1 MNFSLRYLF
10 AFVAITA
17 VFNAALIYRTPQ
29 LAIIAINT
37 AVVTL
42 LAATVGLWLE
52 RLDRTFWLPFC
63 VVGWF
68 YLIVALTPPS
78 INRLASYLP
87 SGQAMVKPVTTG
99 ALLKEQ
105 QFADVIDTAAA
116 LLLGGLAGVIASLL
130 LRQKPEQ
137 S

>member
-1 MNFSLRYLF
+1 VTFSLKYLF
-10 AFVAITA
+10 AFVAIAA
-17 VFNAALIYRTPQ
+17 VFNAALVFRTPHW
-29 LAIIAINT
+29 AIIAINT

-42 LAATVGLWLE
+42 LVPTVGLWLE

-68 YLIVALTPPS
+68 YLIVALTPSS

-87 SGQAMVKPVTTG
+87 SGQAIVKPVTTG
-99 ALLKEQ
+99 TFLNEQ
-105 QFADVIDTAAA
+105 RFADVIDTAAA

-130 LRQKPEQ
+130 LRQKAEA
-137 S
+137 

>member
-1 MNFSLRYLF
+1 VTFSLKYLF
-10 AFVAITA
+10 VFVAIAA
-17 VFNAALIYRTPQ
+17 VFNAALIFRTPHW
-29 LAIIAINT
+29 AIIAVNT

-42 LAATVGLWLE
+42 LVPTVGLCLQG
-52 RLDRTFWLPFC
+52 LDRTFWLPFC

-99 ALLKEQ
+99 ALLSEQ
-105 QFADVIDTAAA
+105 RFADVIDTAAA
-116 LLLGGLAGVIASLL
+116 LLLGGLAGTIATLL
-130 LRQKPEQ
+130 LRQKAEA
-137 S
+137 